1 MSSSSSILEVS
12 QLTFRY
18 GQQTV
23 LDDVSLAVERG
34 HFLGIIGP
42 NGGGK
47 STLLRLALGLEAPM
61 SGSISLFGE
70 IPTKSN
76 GWRKKV
82 GFVPQYQSFAP
93 HFPVSAFDV
102 TAMGLLVR
110 GAPEPTTQQT
120 RERVQTA
127 LLRVGIESLAEKPWW
142 SLSGGQKQRVLLARA
157 MANEPE
163 LLLLDEPTVGVD
175 ARGNDLLLT
184 WLDEWRKERQLTVV
198 LVTHDTGIIA
208 PICDRLA
215 CLNVHLHFHDHPEKL
230 SGDDLEKTYGC
241 PAEMLFHDHSLPHR
255 VVHRHG
261 H

>member
-1 MSSSSSILEVS
+1 MTNPASILEVS
-12 QLTFRY
+12 HLTFRY
-18 GQQTV
+18 GQQTA
-23 LDDVSLAVERG
+23 LDDVSLALQRG

-47 STLLRLALGLEAPM
+47 STLLRLALGLETPA
-61 SGSISLFGE
+61 SGSITLFGE
-70 IPTKSN
+70 TPTRTH
-76 GWRKKV
+76 GWRKRV
-82 GFVPQYQSFAP
+82 GFVPQYQSVAP
-93 HFPVSAFDV
+93 RFPVSAFDV

-110 GAPEPTTQQT
+110 GIPEPQAEET
-120 RERVQTA
+120 RVRVQGA
-127 LLRVGIESLAEKPWW
+127 LSRVGIDAPSDKPWW

-157 MANEPE
+157 MVNEPE

-184 WLDEWRKERQLTVV
+184 WLDLWRKERQLTVV

-215 CLNVHLHFHDHPEKL
+215 CLNIHLHFHDHPEKL

-241 PAEMLFHDHSLPHR
+241 PAEMLFHDSSMPHR
-255 VVHRHG
+255 VVHKH
-261 H
+261 